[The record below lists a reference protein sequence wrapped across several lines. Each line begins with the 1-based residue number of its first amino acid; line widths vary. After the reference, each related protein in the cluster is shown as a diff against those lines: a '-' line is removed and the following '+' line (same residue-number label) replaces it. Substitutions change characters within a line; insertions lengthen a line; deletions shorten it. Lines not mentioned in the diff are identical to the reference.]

1 MTRLKILSRLREINV
16 RSPQVNR
23 WSEVLARS
31 HDSSNHKNSS
41 ADKKMVFVT
50 VDDLIWFKTGRDV
63 RIESSLHFIQ
73 SECRQNMSRN
83 DSQNLHPSI
92 DGNFLGFYYSHCG
105 PLKSNP
111 PKCDV
116 TSPPSCKNWYMES
129 RKDVNTEKC
138 ENFE

>member
-1 MTRLKILSRLREINV
+1 MS

-23 WSEVLARS
+23 LSEVLARS

-41 ADKKMVFVT
+41 ADKRMVFVT
-50 VDDLIWFKTGRDV
+50 VDDLICFKTGRDV

-92 DGNFLGFYYSHCG
+92 DGNFLGFYCHEFDKSPIFAKMLTTLVAHGDKIVGRQTSLACG
-105 PLKSNP
+105 DRGINF
-111 PKCDV
+111 
-116 TSPPSCKNWYMES
+116 S
-129 RKDVNTEKC
+129 RPYDFYLVYKLFGV
-138 ENFE
+138 